1 MIGNNKFSKS
11 HKRFSSNEKK
21 IAQKM
26 PLYKKLQDNEQWL
39 QEMFNNCSDVV
50 FRKFRIQ
57 GRFDALLIFVD
68 GLVDNQ
74 RIDQMILKPL
84 MYDSRTIIA
93 SHDLMSFI
101 KDQIVSVGQAK
112 SIDDMNE
119 VVSSVLSGE
128 TAIILEGT
136 ETALVFDVKSWMMR
150 SVEEPSSESVIRGP
164 REGFNENIRT
174 NTSILRRKIKS
185 PKLKFEALKVGETS
199 NTELVIAYLEGIAKD
214 SLVLEVRQR
223 LERIEIDSVL
233 ESGYIEE
240 FIEDAPFSP
249 FPTVHNTERPDVVAA
264 SLQEGKVAILL
275 DNTPFALIVPIT
287 FWNGLIANEDYY
299 ERYWVGTVIRFI
311 RFGALLV
318 TLFLPAGYVA
328 LTTYHQEM
336 IPTSLLL
343 SIAASRE
350 PVPFPA
356 IIEALIMEITFEG
369 LREAGL
375 RLPSQVGQA
384 VSIVGALVIGQ
395 AAVQAGIVSAAMVI
409 VVAITGIASFTIPN
423 FSLGISLRIIR
434 FPFIFLAGMLG
445 LYGMTVGVMLI
456 LIHLC
461 SLRSFDI
468 PYLTPMASTKLSSWR
483 DIFIRAPWWK
493 MNYRPEQLTDEKART
508 RIPQGQKPG
517 PEQGDS

>member
-1 MIGNNKFSKS
+1 LSYN
-11 HKRFSSNEKK
+11 
-21 IAQKM
+21 
-26 PLYKKLQDNEQWL
+26 LVDNELGL
-39 QEMFNNCSDVV
+39 QQAFLHCSDVV
-50 FRKFRIQ
+50 FRKFRIH
-57 GRFDALLIFVD
+57 GKIDAVLIYVD

-84 MYDSRTIIA
+84 MYDNRLA
-93 SHDLMSFI
+93 LAGNDPVLFI
-101 KDQIVSVGQAK
+101 KEQVVAVGQAK
-112 SIDDMNE
+112 SASELNAI
-119 VVSSVLSGE
+119 VSGVLSGE
-128 TAIILEGT
+128 TAILMDKT
-136 ETALVFDVKSWMMR
+136 TTALILDVKGWMMR

-174 NTSILRRKIKS
+174 NTSLLRRKIKS
-185 PKLKFEALKVGETS
+185 SKLKFESLKLGETS

-214 SLVLEVRQR
+214 SLVEEVRQR
-223 LERIEIDSVL
+223 LNGIKIDSVL

-240 FIEDAPFSP
+240 FIEDGPYSP
-249 FPTVHNTERPDVVAA
+249 FPTVQNTERPDVVAA
-264 SLQEGKVAILL
+264 SLQEGRVAIML

-287 FWNGLIANEDYY
+287 FWSGLIANEDYY

-318 TLFLPAGYVA
+318 TLFFPAVYVA

-343 SIAASRE
+343 SIAASRD

-356 IIEALIMEITFEG
+356 IVEALIMEITFEG

-375 RLPSQVGQA
+375 RLPRQVGQA

-423 FSLGISLRIIR
+423 FSLGISLRILR
-434 FPFIFLAGMLG
+434 FPFILLAGMLG
-445 LYGMTVGVMLI
+445 LYGVTVGIMLM

-461 SLRSFDI
+461 SLRSFGV
-468 PYLTPMASTKLSSWR
+468 PYLAPVAPMKISSWK
-483 DIFIRAPWWK
+483 DIFIRVPWWR
-493 MNYRPEQLTDEKART
+493 MNLRPELLTEENARE
-508 RIPQGQKPG
+508 RIPRGQKPV
-517 PEQGDS
+517 PEEGEN